1 MCPQPQYHDTG
12 RASFFG
18 DFAYQRILERHPRHF
33 LVVLARLFDW
43 EAKTK
48 AFIHLY
54 KGHGVVG
61 RRPYPPGLIFKMLF
75 LSYLYD
81 VSERTMEELA
91 DVNVLMKWFLG
102 IAVDEPVPDHSTLT
116 AFKRRFVQSG
126 NWQALQ
132 TVFDEI
138 IRDAMVQGVQFGDL
152 QLLDSVHTQAD
163 VNNAKDQRRQERGS
177 KPRDPEA
184 GVVNKGQRNV
194 VQANGKT
201 TSMEITYRGY
211 KTHVAVNAHTGI
223 VTSLHSTSGNRPDNK
238 AFVPLRDHE
247 RTLSLPTRAYG
258 GDKAYDDT
266 DIFERLQ
273 QEGLAIAIALR
284 RQRTAKKDAST
295 QPWADLEADPR
306 YIQALKQRFRVEQPF
321 GIVKRWH
328 GFERCR
334 YLGLARYRLQ
344 AIFTFLV
351 HNLKRIVK
359 LLTGVTLRPQAK
371 GRRAENY
378 QPVYGT
384 SWA

>member
-18 DFAYQRILERHPRHF
+18 DFAYQRILARHPQHF
-33 LVVLARLFDW
+33 LVILAQLFDW
-43 EAKTK
+43 EAYTK
-48 AFIHLY
+48 GFVQLY
-54 KGHGVVG
+54 KGRGIIG
-61 RRPYPPGLIFKMLF
+61 RHPYPPALIFKMLF
-75 LSYLYD
+75 LSYLYN
-81 VSERTMEELA
+81 VSERAMEELA
-91 DVNVLMKWFLG
+91 DLNVVIKWFLG

-126 NWQALQ
+126 NWLALQ
-132 TVFDEI
+132 AVFDKI
-138 IRDAMVQGVQFGDL
+138 IGEAMARGVQFGEL

-163 VNNAKDQRRQERGS
+163 VNNAKDQQRQERGT

-184 GVVNKGQRNV
+184 GVVNKGKRSV

-201 TSMEITYRGY
+201 TSMEITHRGY
-211 KTHVAVNAHTGI
+211 KTHVTVNAQNGI
-223 VTSLHSTSGNRPDNK
+223 VTSLHSTSGNRADNK
-238 AFVPLRDHE
+238 AFVPLREHD
-247 RTLSLPTRAYG
+247 RTLGLPTTAYG

-266 DIFERLQ
+266 DIFARLE
-273 QEGLAIAIALR
+273 QEGLSIAIALR
-284 RQRTAKKDAST
+284 RQRTARKDASSQRWT
-295 QPWADLEADPR
+295 DLQANPQ

-359 LLTGVTLRPQAK
+359 LLTGVTFRPQAK
-371 GRRAENY
+371 GRRAENC
-378 QPVYGT
+378 QPVCGT

>member
-12 RASFFG
+12 KGSFFG
-18 DFAYQRILERHPRHF
+18 DFAYQRVLARHPRHF
-33 LVVLARLFDW
+33 LVVLTQLFDW

-48 AFIHLY
+48 AFIQLY
-54 KGHGVVG
+54 KGKGVMG
-61 RRPYPPGLIFKMLF
+61 RRPYPPGMIFKMLF

-81 VSERTMEELA
+81 VSERAMEELA
-91 DVNVLMKWFLG
+91 DLNVLIKWFLG

-116 AFKRRFVQSG
+116 AFKRRFVRG
-126 NWQALQ
+126 GKWRVLQ
-132 TVFDEI
+132 DVFDEM

-152 QLLDSVHTQAD
+152 QILDSVHTQAD
-163 VNNAKDQRRQERGS
+163 VNKAKDQRRQERGGR
-177 KPRDPEA
+177 PRDPEA
-184 GVVNKGQRNV
+184 RVVNKGKRNV

-201 TSMEITYRGY
+201 TSMQVTYRGY

-223 VTSLHSTSGNRPDNK
+223 VTSLHATPGNHADNK
-238 AFVPLRDHE
+238 AFVPLREHE
-247 RTLSLPTRAYG
+247 RTLNLPTWAYG

-273 QEGLAIAIALR
+273 QEGLGIAIALR
-284 RQRTAKKDAST
+284 RQRTAKKDPSR
-295 QPWADLEADPR
+295 QRWLDLEADPQ
-306 YIQALKQRFRVEQPF
+306 YQQALKQRFRVEQPF

-359 LLTGVTLRPQAK
+359 LLTGVTFRPQAK

-378 QPVYGT
+378 QPVYAA

>member
-18 DFAYQRILERHPRHF
+18 DFAYQRILARHRRHF
-33 LVVLARLFDW
+33 LVILAQLFDW
-43 EAKTK
+43 EAHTKT
-48 AFIHLY
+48 FIQLY
-54 KGHGVVG
+54 KGRGVMG
-61 RRPYPPGLIFKMLF
+61 RHPYPPALIFKMLF
-75 LSYLYD
+75 LSYLYN
-81 VSERTMEELA
+81 VSERAMEELA
-91 DVNVLMKWFLG
+91 DLNVLIKWFLG

-126 NWQALQ
+126 NWLALQ
-132 TVFDEI
+132 AVFDEI
-138 IRDAMVQGVQFGDL
+138 IGEALARGVQFGEL

-163 VNNAKDQRRQERGS
+163 VNNAKDQRRQERGA

-184 GVVNKGQRNV
+184 GVVNKGKRSV
-194 VQANGKT
+194 VQANGQT

-211 KTHVAVNAHTGI
+211 KTHVTVNAQNGI
-223 VTSLHSTSGNRPDNK
+223 VTSLHPTSGNRADNK
-238 AFVPLRDHE
+238 AFVPLREHD
-247 RTLSLPTRAYG
+247 RTLGLPTTAYG

-266 DIFERLQ
+266 DIFERLE
-273 QEGLAIAIALR
+273 QEGLSIAIALR
-284 RQRTAKKDAST
+284 RQRTAKKDASMRRWT
-295 QPWADLEADPR
+295 DLEANPQ

-359 LLTGVTLRPQAK
+359 LLTGVTFRPQAK
-371 GRRAENY
+371 GRRAENC

>member
-18 DFAYQRILERHPRHF
+18 DFAYQRILARHPQHF
-33 LVVLARLFDW
+33 LVILAQLFDW
-43 EAKTK
+43 EAHTK
-48 AFIHLY
+48 AFIQLY
-54 KGHGVVG
+54 KGRGIIG
-61 RRPYPPGLIFKMLF
+61 RHPYPPALIFKMLF
-75 LSYLYD
+75 LSYLYN
-81 VSERTMEELA
+81 VSERAMEELA
-91 DVNVLMKWFLG
+91 DLNVLIKWFLG

-126 NWQALQ
+126 NWLALQ
-132 TVFDEI
+132 AVFDEI

-163 VNNAKDQRRQERGS
+163 VNNAKDQRRQERGG

-184 GVVNKGQRNV
+184 RVVNKGKRNV

-211 KTHVAVNAHTGI
+211 KTHVAVNAHNGI
-223 VTSLHSTSGNRPDNK
+223 VTSLHVTSGNRSDNK
-238 AFVPLRDHE
+238 AFVPLREHE
-247 RTLSLPTRAYG
+247 RTLNLPTKAYG

-273 QEGLAIAIALR
+273 QEGLDIAIALR

-295 QPWADLEADPR
+295 QRWADLEADPR
-306 YIQALKQRFRVEQPF
+306 YMQARKQRFRVEQPF

-359 LLTGVTLRPQAK
+359 LLTGVTFRPQAK
-371 GRRAENY
+371 GRRAENC